1 MRCGKEERENRY
13 SGKGDMGDERWE
25 GGSGRKGG
33 GTLFFRLY
41 SLGIQYIFTVV
52 RDAINKNEQHKLV
65 YVGHVKEKVSRD
77 SLPLNFFSEAGR
89 PFHGVNVVYHRE
101 FPFKF

>member
-1 MRCGKEERENRY
+1 M
-13 SGKGDMGDERWE
+13 
-25 GGSGRKGG
+25 
-33 GTLFFRLY
+33 
-41 SLGIQYIFTVV
+41 

-89 PFHGVNVVYHRE
+89 PFHGVNFVYHRE